1 MKKIYPI
8 MYRTEEYSGSR
19 VRDII
24 KIMQFEI
31 FELGN
36 KDILDMCYIYIKFY
50 PDMFSDV
57 TMAKINAVAQNYFT
71 IKDEDEQRIF
81 CEEIIQDINRYTNRN
96 YRYGLWLAKKRIVQN
111 EYVVEDKSLI
121 EKYQI
126 SDFALSNL
134 GNHTFLFLYEDMPKP
149 LNTILPPIHSLKKVK
164 LDHLIYNEDKETY
177 EFPKVNGKL
186 AISPTVEKGP
196 EKPIFDRNIAI
207 TIGMHTYIFTNNDGK
222 NPLKLDQFLLSQ
234 SMKGIPDKNVLNFI
248 YEILECSKTFDEY
261 IDFIKS
267 FGQVHNKEFAKI
279 LQYQFKRG
287 GIYLHTKYNHYVWK
301 DNNTCYDIAGV
312 YEVNIDE
319 LEPVYTKIL
328 IE

>member
-36 KDILDMCYIYIKFY
+36 KDILDMCYIYNKSY
-50 PDMFSDV
+50 PDMFSDS
-57 TMAKINAVAQNYFT
+57 TMTKINVVAQNYFT
-71 IKDEDEQRIF
+71 IKDENEQRIF
-81 CEEIIQDINRYTNRN
+81 CEEIIQDINRYTHRN
-96 YRYGLWLAKKRIVQN
+96 YKYGLWLTKKNIVLN
-111 EYVVEDKSLI
+111 KYVIEDESLI

-126 SDFALSNL
+126 SNFALSNL

-149 LNTILPPIHSLKKVK
+149 LNIGISS
-164 LDHLIYNEDKETY
+164 
-177 EFPKVNGKL
+177 
-186 AISPTVEKGP
+186 ISPAAEKGP
-196 EKPIFDRNIAI
+196 EKPIFDRNVAI

-222 NPLKLDQFLLSQ
+222 NPLNLDQFLLSQ
-234 SMKGIPDKNVLNFI
+234 SMKNTDINVLNFI
-248 YEILECSKTFDEY
+248 YEILKCPKTFDEY

-287 GIYLHTKYNHYVWK
+287 AVYLHTKYNHYVWK

-312 YEVNIDE
+312 YKVNIDE